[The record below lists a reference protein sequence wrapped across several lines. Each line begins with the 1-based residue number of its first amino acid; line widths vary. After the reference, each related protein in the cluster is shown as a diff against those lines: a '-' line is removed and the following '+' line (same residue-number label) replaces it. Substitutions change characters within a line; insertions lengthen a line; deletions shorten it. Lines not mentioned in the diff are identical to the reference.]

1 MIDPWPGEGEPVSHL
16 PATATP
22 QEHSTSRSQDR
33 SPLTFSLPFGVAR
46 VLSLREV
53 QNLEEWKGSL
63 AGKCKDYRFYE
74 TVEETFG
81 SQFEHSYLLLTDQAG
96 KVRAIQPHFFVNQ
109 NLVDGIPAL
118 RTAVNRVRRRFPRFL
133 TMRVLMVG
141 NAAGEGHLSTCA
153 PEDEEWVANALQL
166 ALRSYARKL
175 GVSLIVFK
183 DFPAGY
189 RVALR
194 NLAAH
199 GYTRVPSMPMTELKL
214 SYTDFD
220 HYLSTLGAST
230 RKDLRRKFRKIAAA
244 PPITLEIVT
253 DLTPFVDEVYP
264 LYLQVHERSPLKF
277 ERLTKEYLGRLGQ
290 RMPDRTRFFIWR
302 QDGKAIAFSVALV
315 HNGTLYDDYLGLDY
329 SVALDLHLYFYTLRD
344 ILIWSFAQGLE
355 RYRSSP
361 LNYHPKLH
369 LGCDLYPLD
378 LYVMHTASWL
388 NPIFRHA
395 LKFLEPTRHDP
406 VLKRFRNA
414 HELHADA
421 K

>member
-1 MIDPWPGEGEPVSHL
+1 MLNVGGWTLSVTV
-16 PATATP
+16 PARCP
-22 QEHSTSRSQDR
+22 MSTG
-33 SPLTFSLPFGVAR
+33 LIIPFPHGVAR

-53 QNLEEWKGSL
+53 QRLDDWKGSF
-63 AGKCKDYRFYE
+63 AGKCKDHRFYE
-74 TVEETFG
+74 MVEETFD
-81 SQFEHSYLLLTDQAG
+81 SQFEHSYLLLEDHAG
-96 KVRAIQPHFFVNQ
+96 KVRAIQPHFFVDQ
-109 NLVDGIPAL
+109 NLADGIPAL
-118 RTAVNRVRRRFPRFL
+118 RTAVNRIRRRFPRFL

-141 NAAGEGHLSTCA
+141 NAAGEGHLSTYA
-153 PEDEEWVANALQL
+153 PEDEEWVANALNT
-166 ALRSYARKL
+166 ALQCYAKHLR
-175 GVSLIVFK
+175 VSLIVFK

-189 RVALR
+189 RHALR

-230 RKDLRRKFRKIAAA
+230 RKDLRRKFRRTAAA

-253 DLTPFVDEVYP
+253 DLTPYVEEVYP

-277 ERLTKEYLGRLGQ
+277 ERLTKAYLCRLGQ
-290 RMPDRTRFFIWR
+290 RLPERTRFFIWR

-315 HNGTLYDDYLGLDY
+315 HNGTIYDDYLGLDY
-329 SVALDLHLYFYTLRD
+329 RVALDLHLYFYTLRD
-344 ILIWSFAQGLE
+344 IITWSIAQGLE

-378 LYVMHTASWL
+378 LYVMHTAAWL
-388 NPIFRHA
+388 NPIFRQA